1 MVQNQPEVTLVK
13 CATCHAAS
21 VSRMPTPA
29 ALDLFYSTYYQTSN
43 AQDQRGKFTFGDAKR
58 MGTHL
63 AQWLIPS
70 HAEAKVRILDFGG
83 GDGTLA
89 MLAAEHALSQSK
101 ITQAEIIVVDHN
113 SAIPESANPAI
124 TRTSA
129 VDLHALPR
137 EHFDLVIAS
146 AVMEHITA
154 PRPILDELLAKVKV
168 GGHFYA
174 RTPYVT
180 PFMQLLEFFG
190 QRWDLTFPAHVHDLG
205 QSFWEGQFGQAGHY
219 RHFVTLHSRPS
230 IVEASFR
237 THFIKAIIS
246 LAFKLPWHFLG
257 RRWGFVGG
265 WEIVSRR
272 DPSK

>member
-1 MVQNQPEVTLVK
+1 
-13 CATCHAAS
+13 
-21 VSRMPTPA
+21 
-29 ALDLFYSTYYQTSN
+29 
-43 AQDQRGKFTFGDAKR
+43 
-58 MGTHL
+58 
-63 AQWLIPS
+63 
-70 HAEAKVRILDFGG
+70 
-83 GDGTLA
+83 
-89 MLAAEHALSQSK
+89 
-101 ITQAEIIVVDHN
+101 
-113 SAIPESANPAI
+113 
-124 TRTSA
+124 
-129 VDLHALPR
+129 
-137 EHFDLVIAS
+137 
-146 AVMEHITA
+146 MEHITA